1 MGRRRFGPH
10 VGAEKPG
17 QEKGKFNF
25 KKTHTYNFE
34 RLFWFKMIV
43 RCPKVFSSCVDHDK
57 KKKSR
62 SDWNGIF
69 CTAVIMCFQLVCLTS
84 PGRTAD
90 EEDWCGRGQ
99 TNRVWDEYRIS
110 SCWSAVH
117 EGNCWPL
124 LLKWSSNRT
133 WCPHLFSFPF
143 HFSIWCL
150 MLFAFLQVTWRDIAG
165 LDEVINELQDTVIL
179 PFQKR
184 HLLAGSKLFQPP
196 KGITAC
202 QPKQN

>member
-1 MGRRRFGPH
+1 MAFF
-10 VGAEKPG
+10 A
-17 QEKGKFNF
+17 
-25 KKTHTYNFE
+25 
-34 RLFWFKMIV
+34 LL
-43 RCPKVFSSCVDHDK
+43 SSCAFSLV
-57 KKKSR
+57 
-62 SDWNGIF
+62 
-69 CTAVIMCFQLVCLTS
+69 VCLTS

-110 SCWSAVH
+110 PCWSAVH

-133 WCPHLFSFPF
+133 LCPHVFFLFIFQSDV
-143 HFSIWCL
+143 WCS
-150 MLFAFLQVTWRDIAG
+150 FLQVTWRDIAG

-196 KGITAC
+196 KGITAGH
-202 QPKQN
+202 QNGIKLWRMKETDNQLSLLFFVRQSIYYACASILQF